1 MISTNLDQLCFT
13 TIAGGHANHGFC
25 SSRDSGVLE
34 TDVSF
39 YLHAVTM
46 RRFMLCPELKTI
58 YSFNFYCA
66 IQRTPGPHHHAC
78 LPTCLLFLSKSP
90 RDRANFY
97 MVPPHPFHNHPVC
110 VPVVVSRQVLAR
122 RAQQVD
128 LILFCHHLRNL
139 QGFCEKGTKPQP
151 PPMVFINLRQS
162 KATTRAATISSLSF
176 LPSSC
181 WPVPS
186 CLDSVCLQQGQSL
199 TGI

>member
-1 MISTNLDQLCFT
+1 MTSTNLDQLCIT
-13 TIAGGHANHGFC
+13 TIAGGHVDHDFC

-34 TDVSF
+34 TGVSF

-90 RDRANFY
+90 RDRASFY
-97 MVPPHPFHNHPVC
+97 MIPPYPFHNHAVC
-110 VPVVVSRQVLAR
+110 VPVVFSRQVLAR

-139 QGFCEKGTKPQP
+139 QGFCEKETKPQP
-151 PPMVFINLRQS
+151 TQTVFVKLRQS
-162 KATTRAATISSLSF
+162 PATTRAAHLSSMYF
-176 LPSSC
+176 LTS
-181 WPVPS
+181 
-186 CLDSVCLQQGQSL
+186 
-199 TGI
+199 